1 MKAEIITYETNKM
14 SNSKR
19 SIISKAIFGYVDRT
33 KGSQY
38 TYSRKGI
45 LGSMPYLAITKKT
58 VVVIS
63 ADATK
68 VKKVIKNCG
77 AIVKNWKI
85 DIKEKEMK
93 KRYG

>member
-1 MKAEIITYETNKM
+1 MKAEIITYETKVM
-14 SNSKR
+14 SNTKR
-19 SIISKAIFGYVDRT
+19 SIISKAIFGYIDRT

-38 TYSRKGI
+38 TYQRKGI
-45 LGSMPYLAITKKT
+45 LGSMPHLTITKKT

-68 VKKVIKNCG
+68 IKEVIKDCG
-77 AIVKNWKI
+77 ATVKSWKI

-93 KRYG
+93 KRCG

>member
-1 MKAEIITYETNKM
+1 MKAEIITYETKGM

-19 SIISKAIFGYVDRT
+19 SIISKSIFGYTDQT
-33 KGSQY
+33 KKSQY
-38 TYSRKGI
+38 TYKRKGI
-45 LGSMPYLAITKKT
+45 LGFIPHLIITKKT

-68 VKKVIKNCG
+68 IKKVVKDCG
-77 AIVKNWKI
+77 ATVKSWKI

-93 KRYG
+93 KRCG

>member
-1 MKAEIITYETNKM
+1 MKAEIITYETNEM

-19 SIISKAIFGYVDRT
+19 SIISKAIFGYIDRT

-38 TYSRKGI
+38 TYPRKGI
-45 LGSMPYLAITKKT
+45 LGSMPHLAITKKT

-68 VKKVIKNCG
+68 VKKVIKDCG
-77 AIVKNWKI
+77 ATVKSWKI

-93 KRYG
+93 KRCG